1 MNRSASAHLSK
12 YPNARS
18 STLAHLIVFE
28 RKTEELRREV
38 RAKRNPILRLLRA
51 LRGPVRS

>member
-1 MNRSASAHLSK
+1 MNRSAPAHLAK
-12 YPNARS
+12 YPNAR
-18 STLAHLIVFE
+18 TQTIAYLIQREKV
-28 RKTEELRREV
+28 TEQLRREV